1 MPTRTKTP
9 TKTKTTK
16 RRSVR
21 KALFSLPATIVAA
34 LIGGT
39 FSLTSAIL
47 PSIMPPAAVV
57 VKERAIVQ
65 ASAFQAAASETM
77 AVPVS
82 IAGPQAVTS
91 GLADHPSFATEP
103 GRSPA
108 AKPNLTYGVWTL
120 FKSVDAQGTDWSNST
135 LKFTTQQE
143 TPDGL
148 RLAGF
153 FDWRAQGKIAG
164 REYVV
169 GNYVAQ
175 SKQLF
180 VEGQATQN
188 MAKKP
193 LALTSFSAKLTDDGR
208 RLADGTWGSTPGRQ
222 ASVPGRWE
230 ARR

>member
-1 MPTRTKTP
+1 
-9 TKTKTTK
+9 
-16 RRSVR
+16 
-21 KALFSLPATIVAA
+21 
-34 LIGGT
+34 
-39 FSLTSAIL
+39 
-47 PSIMPPAAVV
+47 MPPTAVV

-65 ASAFQAAASETM
+65 TSAVQAAVSDTM

-82 IAGPQAVTS
+82 IAAS
-91 GLADHPSFATEP
+91 GLAEQPSFATEP
-103 GRSPA
+103 GRLPA

-120 FKSVDAQGTDWSNST
+120 FKSADAQGTDWSNST

-148 RLAGF
+148 RLTGF
-153 FDWRAQGKIAG
+153 FDWRAGGKIAG

-230 ARR
+230 ARTISVAWKLLNSAEAFRPRASVPRSLLRASRPARYSIA